1 MDWLKVR
8 ISDTFIFLLSLPFT
22 TMHNLRGEL
31 HVFDINRFYWLQV
44 VKVKDPEI
52 AKVQANRAMYDKCT
66 FNEVLGIIA
75 PI

>member
-1 MDWLKVR
+1 MDSVKSKNIRYIYLFA
-8 ISDTFIFLLSLPFT
+8 ISSLYD
-22 TMHNLRGEL
+22 HNLRGEL

>member
-1 MDWLKVR
+1 MDLLKVR
-8 ISDTFIFLLSLPFT
+8 ISDTFIFMLSLPFT
-22 TMHNLRGEL
+22 TISCGESCT
-31 HVFDINRFYWLQV
+31 VYDINRFYWLQE

-52 AKVQANRAMYDKCT
+52 AKVQANQAMYDKCT